1 MELPGYKILGRIGEG
16 GMSAVYKGVQAS
28 LNRSVAIKLLS
39 STLITHKEALA
50 LFNRESL
57 IIAQLNHP
65 NIIHVI
71 DRGVTSEM
79 APYFVMEFIEGKE
92 LKLFIKKKALKFN
105 QKIDILVQ
113 ICKGLAYA
121 HKNGV
126 VHRDIKPQNI
136 LIDKEGTARILD
148 FGIASVADAGGM
160 SNTVMGTPAYM
171 APEQKDSPDEVTF
184 LADIY
189 ALGVVM
195 YELMTGS
202 LPQAELKLPSSVES
216 SAPKDLDDLII
227 RCLSK
232 DPYKRP
238 SSVDEIR
245 DTLLRLGRGAHI
257 KQSQRDRAGDDLS
270 KLSKEFR
277 MLDVI
282 SENQF
287 GAVYL
292 YEELKSDGLI
302 VIKKRTQNHEG
313 YKEAKLLTTLKH
325 DNIVKIHGTSKNK
338 RVMIIVYDYHRGGSL
353 DSRLLK
359 PFSAEEFYPV
369 AVQICAGLEFA
380 HNNRIYHG
388 NLRPS
393 NILFDV
399 LGTVKIADFSLQEH
413 FCDEKD
419 YNWYMPYEFE
429 QASAQLDVFS
439 LGAIFYHMLLGEN
452 LDWQGRQI
460 RWAKGFK
467 NLPGPLQSMLQHML
481 VTAPER
487 RMQTMQQVKTRLD
500 GIRVEMD
507 IQVDDRRQD
516 DEFGDQTLIAS
527 DIQATEVT
535 HKIKS
540 KSNAH
545 TESGSNTKWIVL
557 GVIGVITL
565 MLIELIILKP
575 ELINGIFK

>member
-92 LKLFIKKKALKFN
+92 LKLFIKKQALKFN

-113 ICKGLAYA
+113 VCKGLAYA
-121 HKNGV
+121 HKNGI

-189 ALGVVM
+189 ALGVVI
-195 YELMTGS
+195 YELMTGT

-216 SAPKDLDDLII
+216 GASKELDDLVI

-292 YEELKSDGLI
+292 YEEIKSDGLF

-353 DSRLLK
+353 ESRLLK

-380 HNNRIYHG
+380 HNNRIFHG

-429 QASAQLDVFS
+429 QPSAQLDVFS

-460 RWAKGFK
+460 RWGRSFK
-467 NLPGPLQSMLQHML
+467 DLPGSLQSMLQHML

-487 RMQTMQQVKTRLD
+487 RMQSMQQVKARLD
-500 GIRVEMD
+500 SIRVEMD
-507 IQVDDRRQD
+507 IQVDDNGQLTSI
-516 DEFGDQTLIAS
+516 GDHTMIAT
-527 DIQATEVT
+527 DIQPTEITKKVKQKT
-535 HKIKS
+535 RS
-540 KSNAH
+540 
-545 TESGSNTKWIVL
+545 ESPSNTKWIVL
-557 GVIGVITL
+557 GVVGVITL
-565 MLIELIILKP
+565 MIIELIILKP
-575 ELINGIFK
+575 ELLNGIFN